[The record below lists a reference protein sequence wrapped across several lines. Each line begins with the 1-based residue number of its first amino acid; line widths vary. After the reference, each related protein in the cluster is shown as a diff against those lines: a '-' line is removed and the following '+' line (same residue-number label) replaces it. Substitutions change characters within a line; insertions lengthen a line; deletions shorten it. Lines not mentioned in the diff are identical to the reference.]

1 MLAVVYLMED
11 VTGTPNAKL
20 VRVKPVTTEFGL
32 VTSKLRVPDRTELAL
47 KDKMVG
53 PTSPP

>member
-1 MLAVVYLMED
+1 MLAVVYLMEE

-20 VRVKPVTTEFGL
+20 VKVKPVTTEFGL